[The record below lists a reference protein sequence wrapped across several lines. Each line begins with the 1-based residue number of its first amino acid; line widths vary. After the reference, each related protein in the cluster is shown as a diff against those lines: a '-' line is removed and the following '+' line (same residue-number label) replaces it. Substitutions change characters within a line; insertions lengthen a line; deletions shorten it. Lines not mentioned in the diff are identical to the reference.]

1 MLRLRVPSV
10 AAVLLMVATMLAAC
24 GSSGKKAAA
33 PTTAA
38 PTTAAPSAATSTSV
52 APAALTASFR
62 GVTATS
68 IKVGIVTI
76 DYKCIQQFVDYN
88 FGNQPAID
96 QVLINNLNNHGGIL
110 GRKIDPVFRS
120 YCPIGN
126 SQALTVCTSYTE
138 DDKVFAV
145 LGVFYDTTGDAQL
158 CLSRDHQTILLGH
171 ELLDQWISKSPPG
184 LMVTPDITAERRSTV
199 LLNLLKSS
207 GTLTG
212 KKVATLADQDSAASV
227 TSVIKPGLDAM
238 GVSQGSAAVLTVTGS
253 DTSAAQAQL
262 DSFIEKWKGEGV
274 NGLIL
279 AGLNVSSEQF
289 VNKIKKAMP
298 DLLLM
303 TDGESS
309 AQQGGEDD
317 TAAKMNP
324 NPYDGMLTAN
334 GLTDLEQWQGAWLQQ
349 CVKTY
354 QDNGG
359 QTVIGPDKIQPG
371 PDGKR
376 VLVWSA
382 VRDFCSE
389 LSMFQQI
396 AEKAGPNLT
405 NATWTQAVNNY
416 GEITLEP
423 PFASVHTGK
432 YDAEDAFRLVSF
444 DPTLGPKGDFKALGP
459 LLDASK

>member
-1 MLRLRVPSV
+1 MSHWRLSPVVAVVVVV
-10 AAVLLMVATMLAAC
+10 AALLAAC

-38 PTTAAPSAATSTSV
+38 PTTAAPGAGTSTSV

-62 GVTATS
+62 GVTATT
-68 IKVGIVTI
+68 IKLGIVTI
-76 DYKCIQQFVDYN
+76 DYKCIQQFVNYN
-88 FGNQPAID
+88 FGDQPAID
-96 QVLINNLNNHGGIL
+96 QVLVNNLNNHGGIL
-110 GRKIDPVFRS
+110 GRKIVPIYRS

-171 ELLDQWISKSPPG
+171 ELLDQWISQSPPG
-184 LMVTPDITAERRSTV
+184 LMVSPDITAERRSSV
-199 LLNLLKSS
+199 LLNLLKSA

-212 KKVATLADQDSAASV
+212 KKVATLADQDSSASV
-227 TSVIKPGLDAM
+227 NSVIKPGLDAM

-274 NGLIL
+274 NALIL

-289 VNKIKKAMP
+289 VNKIKKALP
-298 DLLLM
+298 DVLLM

-317 TAAKMNP
+317 TLAKMHP

-334 GLTDLEQWQGAWLQQ
+334 GLTDEEQWQGAWLQQ

-359 QTVIGPDKIQPG
+359 QTVIGPDQIQPTNG
-371 PDGKR
+371 IR

-396 AEKAGPNLT
+396 AAKAGPNLT
-405 NATWTQAVNNY
+405 NTTWTQAVNTY

-423 PFASVHTGK
+423 PYASVHTGK
-432 YDAEDAFRLVSF
+432 YDAEDAFRLVAF
-444 DPTLGPKGDFKALGP
+444 DSTIGPKGDFKALGP
-459 LLDASK
+459 LQDASK